1 MMTILL
7 YLSDDNFLL
16 KKTKGR
22 NRIRVI
28 NWIRIRNTGIKYK
41 SAQGYVTVG
50 IVIGLQVNWPRRTSR
65 GIKNL

>member
-7 YLSDDNFLL
+7 YLSDDNL
-16 KKTKGR
+16 KKKKLRVEPGSELL
-22 NRIRVI
+22 IR
-28 NWIRIRNTGIKYK
+28 IRIRNTGIKYK
-41 SAQGYVTVG
+41 IAQGYVTVG